1 MIAYIRNLFDRRT
14 PEEKARDGVR
24 KAVAEYEKNAQQ
36 VKHSR
41 LRIMKTTLPE
51 RQHSF
56 DKITNP

>member
-24 KAVAEYEKNAQQ
+24 KAVAESERKQKQ
-36 VKHSR
+36 SKPVV
-41 LRIMKTTLPE
+41 LRIMKTIQPE
-51 RQHSF
+51 RRHTF